1 VVRTFSAEELAAE
14 TGVSVD
20 RLNWLTSIG
29 ILKPREPGRFRPGDG
44 FRAKMI
50 AALLD
55 AGFTREQVEWGASEG
70 SLNLDH
76 VDQYVLLEPVP
87 LSDRTFAEFSA
98 TLGPRGSLLVPAV
111 YKVLGLPE
119 PDPSSPISRNEEML
133 LEQFLQTWSLAG
145 DDEALTRAARLIGEG
160 TRLAALGWP
169 ELFYEQIGRPAQE
182 RFLRGEVRRYPPE
195 VARAAALMM
204 AVMPQLMAWLTRRYL
219 EQVIVGGIVDGFE
232 AVLAA
237 RGLVSE
243 PEPEAP
249 PAVVFADLSGYT
261 RLTEEHG
268 DEAALRVASSLQR
281 RAEDVASRNGG
292 RLVKLLGDGAMLFF
306 SDPGRGVAAALE
318 LVRALAD
325 DPGLEAHAGVHAGP
339 VIERDRDLFGRTVNL
354 ASRIAGTA
362 GPGEVMVSEAVVR
375 VVGNDGLR
383 FEPVEEAALKGFD
396 EPVALFR
403 LKAGPETTG
412 ARGAPP
418 R

>member
-1 VVRTFSAEELAAE
+1 VTRTFSAEELAAE

-20 RLNWLTSIG
+20 RLNWFTSIG

-55 AGFTREQVEWGASEG
+55 AGFTREQIEWGASEG

-76 VDQYVLLEPVP
+76 VDNYVLLEPVP

-98 TLGPRGSLLVPAV
+98 SLGPRGSLLPAV

-119 PDPSSPISRNEEML
+119 PDPSSPISRNEEVL
-133 LEQFLQTWSLAG
+133 LEQFLQAWSLAG
-145 DDEALTRAARLIGEG
+145 DDETLTRAARLIGEG

-169 ELFYEQIGRPAQE
+169 ELFYEQVGRPAQE

-195 VARAAALMM
+195 VARSAARMMELM
-204 AVMPQLMAWLTRRYL
+204 PRLMAWLIRRYM
-219 EQVIVGGIVDGFE
+219 EQLVVGGIVDGFE

-243 PEPEAP
+243 RAPAAP

-292 RLVKLLGDGAMLFF
+292 RLVKLLGDGAMLYF

-318 LVRALAD
+318 LVRALAND
-325 DPGLEAHAGVHAGP
+325 LGLEAHAGVHAGP

-396 EPVALFR
+396 EPVPLFR
-403 LKAGPETTG
+403 LTAGPNATG